1 MPEPPFFDGAE
12 VQHSDC
18 VWVFCGQNTTGSG
31 AMAGRPE
38 HVDEVDHAGTWH
50 VQHSGSKLW
59 LLRPNPTGSWPTG
72 ASPTLDTPDGRL
84 HVLVEAGDFLMINT
98 RTFTTHTLCA
108 AIFQTPQG

>member
-1 MPEPPFFDGAE
+1 MAEPPFFDAAE

-59 LLRPNPTGSWPTG
+59 LLRAWPCWLGGQT
-72 ASPTLDTPDGRL
+72 A
-84 HVLVEAGDFLMINT
+84 AGTCLWCETYGDS
-98 RTFTTHTLCA
+98 
-108 AIFQTPQG
+108 